1 MQVILWVELFQD
13 PITMVHKIQK
23 LDWMISHEMDH
34 ELFRLASF
42 RLNAC
47 QKQMRFPQT
56 TRTYACSFW
65 LQFWS
70 LEAFATLSS
79 FFSKFAQLKSDS
91 SWLIRIWFYVDID
104 QFLKFSGRNPGKLGK
119 NLHMSNQLNLY
130 ISLQLLYK
138 RYLIIT
144 FYFH

>member
-23 LDWMISHEMDH
+23 LDSMISHEMDH

-56 TRTYACSFW
+56 IRIYTCSFL

-70 LEAFATLSS
+70 LGAFVTLSS
-79 FFSKFAQLKSDS
+79 IFSKFAQLTSDD

-104 QFLKFSGRNPGKLGK
+104 QFLKFLGRNLGKLGK

-130 ISLQLLYK
+130 ISLQLLY
-138 RYLIIT
+138 
-144 FYFH
+144 